1 MVQPARSAVAEQHT
15 PPWQPPDAQDAL
27 EVQGVPGLREVRG
40 EGEAGR
46 EGELAGVLEAE
57 APRGRELEGVL
68 EAEAPPRGRAVAA
81 TPGELETV
89 PEIEPVFETVKVD
102 VPLPPLGLRVRLGDA
117 EVVAVALPVP
127 AAALREGVPAGH
139 GEPVWLAV

>member
-1 MVQPARSAVAEQHT
+1 M
-15 PPWQPPDAQDAL
+15 
-27 EVQGVPGLREVRG
+27 EVQGVPGLREGRG